1 MKLLE
6 QAVPLYIASSTYRR
20 SWLCLH
26 NCTLESTPKCSERAV
41 QGCSLI
47 DLHST
52 ELSFAFLFVR
62 LSIAG
67 SWMNEY

>member
-6 QAVPLYIASSTYRR
+6 QAVPLYIASGSCCW

-26 NCTLESTPKCSERAV
+26 DCTLEFTPECSERAV
-41 QGCSLI
+41 QGCPLI

-52 ELSFAFLFVR
+52 ESVFAFLFVR
-62 LSIAG
+62 LPIAG
-67 SWMNEY
+67 SWMNED

>member
-6 QAVPLYIASSTYRR
+6 QAVPLYIASGMCC
-20 SWLCLH
+20 CLH
-26 NCTLESTPKCSERAV
+26 DCTQEFTPECSEWAV

-62 LSIAG
+62 LPIAG
-67 SWMNEY
+67 SWMNED